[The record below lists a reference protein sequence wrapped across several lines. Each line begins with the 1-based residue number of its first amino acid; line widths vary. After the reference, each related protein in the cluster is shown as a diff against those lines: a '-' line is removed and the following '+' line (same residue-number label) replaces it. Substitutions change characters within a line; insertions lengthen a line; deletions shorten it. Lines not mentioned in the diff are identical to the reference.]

1 MKEEGKSDDELYE
14 NEPTIWAGNL
24 EGCIYIEENA
34 CPSQPMIGTNEDG
47 LMAIDLKPSYR
58 PLP

>member
-1 MKEEGKSDDELYE
+1 MKEEGKSDDELYK
-14 NEPTIWAGNL
+14 NEPTAWAGNL
-24 EGCIYIEENA
+24 EGSLYIEETT

-47 LMAIDLKPSYR
+47 VMARYSKPSYS